1 MTKLCQT
8 CGKYPIFSK
17 GLCKYCYLKAN
28 SLKQIKKVYKYTQ
41 AKQKAI
47 KTVSDKRKTQ
57 LQEYER
63 KKKEREIELK
73 QEGSW
78 KCLFCDTPFQEN
90 EQPSGGWH
98 HLAGRE
104 NSLLTDFKYVFPA
117 HRHCHIDIYHGST
130 FAVLS
135 NQRWY
140 KTFMEKLKEID
151 IELYNKEL
159 KKGTK

>member
-1 MTKLCQT
+1 MIKLCNT

-57 LQEYER
+57 LKLYEQAKQE
-63 KKKEREIELK
+63 KITELK
-73 QEGSW
+73 AENKW
-78 KCLFCDTPFQEN
+78 FCFICGMPFMED
-90 EQPSGGWH
+90 ETVDCH
-98 HLAGRE
+98 HAKNRE
-104 NSLLTDFKYVFPA
+104 EDSVFDKKYLVFV
-117 HRHCHIDIYHGST
+117 HRHCHTSYHNDIYSK
-130 FAVLS
+130 FSA
-135 NQRWY
+135 NRWY
-140 KTFMEKLKEID
+140 NLFMERLKEID